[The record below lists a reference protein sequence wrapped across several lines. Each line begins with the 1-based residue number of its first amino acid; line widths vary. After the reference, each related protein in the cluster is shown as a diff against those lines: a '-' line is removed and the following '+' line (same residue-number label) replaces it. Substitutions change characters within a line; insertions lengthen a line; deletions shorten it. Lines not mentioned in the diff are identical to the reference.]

1 MLCRGEGMRGSRLC
15 PADFFVALW
24 HFYYC
29 KTGRICNVVLRRGE
43 RIREPR
49 LAKSLLRCQRAG
61 ETEPNKEAGGA
72 NLLQNCPLFYNFV
85 PTFALLYHQPS
96 TPGQNSLFFGTS
108 CQYLPTVV
116 VQLLPRA
123 VGSSKCSSLS
133 HHTPQW

>member
-72 NLLQNCPLFYNFV
+72 NLLQNCPLFY
-85 PTFALLYHQPS
+85 TL
-96 TPGQNSLFFGTS
+96 
-108 CQYLPTVV
+108 C
-116 VQLLPRA
+116 QLL
-123 VGSSKCSSLS
+123 LS
-133 HHTPQW
+133 YIINHQLLVKIHFFLAHLVNICQLL

>member
-1 MLCRGEGMRGSRLC
+1 MGPDCALLIS
-15 PADFFVALW
+15 FFALW

-43 RIREPR
+43 RIRDSVSLDWQKVCSAANDQGRQNPIKKLVEPISYKIVPCSTI
-49 LAKSLLRCQRAG
+49 LCQLLLSYIINHQ
-61 ETEPNKEAGGA
+61 
-72 NLLQNCPLFYNFV
+72 LLVKNN
-85 PTFALLYHQPS
+85 
-96 TPGQNSLFFGTS
+96 FFGTS
-108 CQYLPTVV
+108 CQHSPTVV